1 MLYSGRFQPFRQ
13 TSGQDGK
20 ACKGSEKHSS
30 VLQNFQIME
39 EKSFTTL
46 CHDATKCF
54 TKEYELSPVEQKA
67 GMFVPNKY

>member
-1 MLYSGRFQPFRQ
+1 
-13 TSGQDGK
+13 
-20 ACKGSEKHSS
+20 
-30 VLQNFQIME
+30 ME